1 MFKRS
6 LLGVVPG
13 IMLSLM
19 GYATPADSVMA
30 VLDKTVAEKA
40 KFAAWK
46 EQQIAALRSSAI
58 RLTPYDYNK
67 AMYDAFR
74 KFRLDSALFYVR
86 TNFETVQHSGNKE
99 QLQEAA
105 LQLASIYSF
114 VGRYLEAEDL
124 LNSVNVHQLPAGL
137 VPVYYEARLRFFEH
151 YSTSSKGHA
160 GGYRSRAATY
170 RDSLIAVIDTA
181 SSSCKLLLAERDIE
195 LGHPQIAEQNLLRLL
210 PLLAEE
216 HSEYAMAAYL
226 LAKIYGKQKNQEL
239 EKLYYARSAIAD
251 LRNAVKDQASILNL
265 ALICYAN
272 GDIDR
277 AYLYTRSVIEDA
289 LFSKLQFRTIQLS
302 EFFSIINAAY
312 QEREAARKSQ
322 LQVALWAI
330 SLLSCFLILAVV
342 YVYKQMKKLSRMREE
357 LYEGSRKLTAL
368 NTEIVHANEQL
379 RERNAQLSEANH
391 VKEEYIAH
399 FFDLCS
405 SYINKLE
412 NYRKTL
418 QQKATSRKMDEL
430 LDLLRST
437 SLVDDELDEL
447 YRNFDS
453 IFLHLY
459 PGFVQDFNRLLLPEE
474 QVVLRSG
481 ELLNTELRIFALIR
495 LGISDSV
502 KIAAFLRYSLST
514 IYNYRTRTR
523 NKAAVSRDEFESSI
537 MKIGMQF
544 TANT

>member
-1 MFKRS
+1 MLKRS
-6 LLGVVPG
+6 LPGVILG
-13 IMLSLM
+13 IMLSLV
-19 GYATPADSVMA
+19 GYVTPADSVMA

-40 KFAAWK
+40 KFVTWK
-46 EQQIAALRSSAI
+46 EQQIAALRSSAV
-58 RLTPYDYNK
+58 RLTPYHYNK
-67 AMYDAFR
+67 AMYEAFR

-86 TNFETVQHSGNKE
+86 TNLETAQISGNNE
-99 QLQEAA
+99 QIQEAS

-114 VGRYLEAEDL
+114 VGRYLEAEEL
-124 LNSVNVHQLPAGL
+124 LNSVNVRQLPASL

-151 YSTSSKGHA
+151 YGANSQGHT
-160 GGYRSRAATY
+160 GGYRSRATAY
-170 RDSLIAVIDTA
+170 RDSLIAVIDSA
-181 SSSCKLLLAERDIE
+181 SASCKILLAERDLE
-195 LGHPQIAEQNLLRLL
+195 REQPQIAEQNLLRLL
-210 PLLAEE
+210 PLVPED
-216 HSEYAMAAYL
+216 HSEYAMVAYL
-226 LAKIYGKQKNQEL
+226 LARIYGKQKNQEL

-265 ALICYAN
+265 ALICYGN

-289 LFSKLQFRTIQLS
+289 IFSKLQFRTIQLS

-312 QEREAARKSQ
+312 QEREATRKNQ

-330 SLLSCFLILAVV
+330 SLLSCFLILAIV
-342 YVYKQMKKLSRMREE
+342 YVYKQMKKLSRIREE
-357 LYEGSRKLTAL
+357 LYEGSRKLKEL
-368 NTEIVHANEQL
+368 NTEIVLANEQL

-453 IFLHLY
+453 IFLNLY
-459 PGFVQDFNRLLLPEE
+459 PRFVQDFNRLLLPEE

-514 IYNYRTRTR
+514 IYNYRTRAR
-523 NKAAVSRDEFESSI
+523 NKAAVSRDEFERSI
-537 MKIGMQF
+537 MKIGMQPI
-544 TANT
+544 TNA